1 MNIFS
6 VLAVNEGDEDN
17 VPDPV
22 VPYYAI
28 YKEGVFLH
36 RKTQIGNVLVR
47 QTSLPTNATLAKLGN
62 ANGVFQWTGEKIP
75 GKIIAQ
81 ATDFFTRIY
90 DAHGTEAEVI
100 ITMHND
106 TGEFRLFVPY
116 QRVSGTG
123 VKSLFDAAHIDKNYT
138 VVGSIHS
145 HCNFGAFHSGTD
157 SADAA
162 DMDGIHFTIGMLK
175 SNPPQIVAMAVMNKK
190 EFHYSDPNMVADVVF
205 TGETAPEW
213 WDRYVF
219 PGTTPDTKP
228 KGMKTTTQHQWDVFK
243 GTIPQHVAKT
253 PTPITT
259 PKNYGRYMPMDTD
272 WENPW
277 GDYVTRMLNRQPNRE
292 QRKHPHPQQQ
302 VIPFQPTTESRLF
315 NQKKKRSRAVE
326 FNQTPEQL
334 AIDSM
339 IDEAMK
345 QDVIVASDWLLIDAE
360 EMDNITTWRELLL
373 NKLDTICDI
382 LEMVNVEITYV
393 AKEATA

>member
-1 MNIFS
+1 
-6 VLAVNEGDEDN
+6 
-17 VPDPV
+17 
-22 VPYYAI
+22 
-28 YKEGVFLH
+28 
-36 RKTQIGNVLVR
+36 
-47 QTSLPTNATLAKLGN
+47 
-62 ANGVFQWTGEKIP
+62 
-75 GKIIAQ
+75 
-81 ATDFFTRIY
+81 
-90 DAHGTEAEVI
+90 
-100 ITMHND
+100 
-106 TGEFRLFVPY
+106 
-116 QRVSGTG
+116 
-123 VKSLFDAAHIDKNYT
+123 
-138 VVGSIHS
+138 
-145 HCNFGAFHSGTD
+145 
-157 SADAA
+157 
-162 DMDGIHFTIGMLK
+162 
-175 SNPPQIVAMAVMNKK
+175 
-190 EFHYSDPNMVADVVF
+190 
-205 TGETAPEW
+205 
-213 WDRYVF
+213 
-219 PGTTPDTKP
+219 
-228 KGMKTTTQHQWDVFK
+228 VFK